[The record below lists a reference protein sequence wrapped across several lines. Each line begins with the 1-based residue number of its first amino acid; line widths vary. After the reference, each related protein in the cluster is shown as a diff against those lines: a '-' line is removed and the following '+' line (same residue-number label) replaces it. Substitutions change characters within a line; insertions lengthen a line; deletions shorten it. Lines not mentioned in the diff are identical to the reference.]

1 MPEEDARPVV
11 TGPIIGPAAE
21 TAAELEP
28 EAPAV
33 PVFSPAKQEEPEIE
47 QTTFVPPSAA
57 PWRIAGEVLDTYIV
71 CEDEDKNVW
80 LIDKH
85 AAHERVNFDRMK
97 ANQEPLMCQALLA
110 PLVAEFAAEEYSAL
124 AANLELLREFGFECE
139 EFGGGSLILR
149 AIPAD
154 IDSGDAIPALEEL
167 ADKLVTAHTV
177 DPAAARDALLHTMA
191 CKAAIKGGWKSDL
204 SELRVLVDKVQSGEV
219 QFCPHGRP
227 VKPSSRSTSSKKCSS
242 ARERRREKMKLVC
255 VVGPTGCGKTW
266 LGVELAKMLGGEVV
280 SCDSMQIYRG
290 MLIGTAAPTA
300 EEMQGIPHHMV
311 GVADP
316 RENYSVARYADD
328 AAKCV
333 DDILSRGKQPVIVG
347 GTGLYLN
354 ALLAGH
360 GFAGGDKDG
369 RYRAELESRWDK
381 EGGEAMFVELRRI
394 DPETAG
400 NLHLNDKKRILRA
413 LEVYYETGKT
423 MAQHNAE
430 TKLIPPRYDSVRIGL
445 AYEDR
450 DDMKRAID
458 LRVDKMVEA
467 GLFDEVRA
475 LLDSGLPRDVT
486 AMQAIGYKE
495 TLAYLDGEAAREEAI
510 DEIKLRSR
518 QYAKRQLT
526 WLRRDPSIH
535 WFYWKKTRIL
545 PDCLAFSTEILHT
558 YGVS

>member
-1 MPEEDARPVV
+1 
-11 TGPIIGPAAE
+11 
-21 TAAELEP
+21 
-28 EAPAV
+28 
-33 PVFSPAKQEEPEIE
+33 
-47 QTTFVPPSAA
+47 
-57 PWRIAGEVLDTYIV
+57 
-71 CEDEDKNVW
+71 
-80 LIDKH
+80 
-85 AAHERVNFDRMK
+85 
-97 ANQEPLMCQALLA
+97 
-110 PLVAEFAAEEYSAL
+110 
-124 AANLELLREFGFECE
+124 
-139 EFGGGSLILR
+139 
-149 AIPAD
+149 
-154 IDSGDAIPALEEL
+154 
-167 ADKLVTAHTV
+167 
-177 DPAAARDALLHTMA
+177 
-191 CKAAIKGGWKSDL
+191 
-204 SELRVLVDKVQSGEV
+204 
-219 QFCPHGRP
+219 
-227 VKPSSRSTSSKKCSS
+227 
-242 ARERRREKMKLVC
+242 MKLVC

-290 MLIGTAAPTA
+290 MVIGTAAPTA
-300 EEMQGIPHHMV
+300 EEMQGVPHHMV

-328 AAKCV
+328 AAECV

-486 AMQAIGYKE
+486 AMQAIGRSSSAPASMPSASSRGCGATPASTGFIGKKRGFSPIASLFRQKFSIPMAYPDFNADKPSAKKE
-495 TLAYLDGEAAREEAI
+495 RKE
-510 DEIKLRSR
+510 K
-518 QYAKRQLT
+518 
-526 WLRRDPSIH
+526 P
-535 WFYWKKTRIL
+535 
-545 PDCLAFSTEILHT
+545 
-558 YGVS
+558 